1 MGFYI
6 QDDYYEAAQES
17 LTKREQEL
25 YWATLI
31 RYYFNPDY
39 DVSNERLPKAVRGM
53 FGTVKGRIDRA
64 RQEAQRKRAK
74 RGQSADS
81 PRTVGGQSADTLR
94 RTYTEREGEKERD
107 IDDVVVIET
116 LYRGGEIGGEP
127 EGFAHF
133 QAGALKRF
141 NAKTGQN
148 YMGVTASSR
157 QGMLDAFRA
166 GRTLED
172 VDRVMDEVATWER
185 KYQTLDAVWADGKFE
200 KHLNRAEASK
210 PVTHPVEASCPRCGE
225 TCAAVNP
232 GMYRCKRCDITW
244 RAS

>member
-1 MGFYI
+1 MGFFI
-6 QDDYYEAAQES
+6 QDDYFNEAVKSFASERDQDRFWG
-17 LTKREQEL
+17 L
-25 YWATLI
+25 LI
-31 RYYFNPDY
+31 RYYFTGEDC
-39 DVSNERLPKAVRGM
+39 SKGAKLPVKTAFAMTKA
-53 FGTVKGRIDRA
+53 RIDKA
-64 RQEAQRKRAK
+64 R
-74 RGQSADS
+74 SNADRM
-81 PRTVGGQSADTLR
+81 RTVRAQCANSASTVHAQNASYLKES
-94 RTYTEREGEKERD
+94 ERESERE
-107 IDDVVVIET
+107 IESNDDVVVIET
-116 LYRGGEIGGEP
+116 LYKGGEIGAED
-127 EGFAHF
+127 GFAHF

-141 NAKTGQN
+141 NATTGQN
-148 YMGVTASSR
+148 YMGVTAASR

-166 GRTLED
+166 GRTLDD

-185 KYQTLDAVWADGKFE
+185 KYQTLDAVWAGGKFE